1 METDLHYVA
10 TVVAEEKIRD
20 SRRER
25 IKLTNSVWV
34 SNIANSLAKLFR

>member
-25 IKLTNSVWV
+25 IRLTRSIRLP
-34 SNIANSLAKLFR
+34 NIVNSLAKLFR